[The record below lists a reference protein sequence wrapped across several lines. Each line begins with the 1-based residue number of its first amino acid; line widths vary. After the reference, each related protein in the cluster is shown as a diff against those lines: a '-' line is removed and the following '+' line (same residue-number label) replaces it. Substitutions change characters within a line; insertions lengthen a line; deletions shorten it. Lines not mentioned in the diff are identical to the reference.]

1 MSSKKQITAARLLS
15 TPLKQPHTC
24 LIFWY
29 SMYES
34 DVQSLK
40 VFIKA
45 NASTMVEIW
54 NKTGNMLTVWTEAR
68 AEFSYDGEFQ
78 LMFEGR
84 KESPGHMAL
93 DDISV
98 TEVCPDIGNTDSKK
112 NQLSYG
118 VYVGTATG
126 LAAILL
132 IAGIVILI
140 IVRKK
145 RQRQESQKNETIIR
159 REFPNANKYGDTYQE
174 EKTNIS
180 NRNPDG
186 KRLESIESHLNV
198 HISTN
203 YAYAEILDAKF
214 DQVANAYD
222 ENTKTL
228 PCKQTN
234 LYDYSGA
241 DDVYNTTYE
250 SSRRIDDN
258 AYDHISNK
266 DDYKNITKVLNKEVF
281 EPIYNHTTEKET
293 HDETQATK
301 KYAMSNQTYEVVR
314 THSATNS
321 TCV

>member
-1 MSSKKQITAARLLS
+1 
-15 TPLKQPHTC
+15 
-24 LIFWY
+24 
-29 SMYES
+29 MYES

-45 NASTMVEIW
+45 NASIKVEIW
-54 NKTGNMLTVWTEAR
+54 NKTGNMLTVWNEAR
-68 AEFSYDGEFQ
+68 VEFSYNGVFR
-78 LMFEGR
+78 LKFEGK
-84 KESPGHMAL
+84 KEYAGHIAL

-98 TEVCPDIGNTDSKK
+98 SEVCPATSTQIISDIGNTDSKK
-112 NQLSYG
+112 NQLSYKLNYG

-159 REFPNANKYGDTYQE
+159 REFPNANKYGDIYKE
-174 EKTNIS
+174 EKANIS

-186 KRLESIESHLNV
+186 KRPEGNESHLNV
-198 HISTN
+198 HTSTN
-203 YAYAEILDAKF
+203 YAYAEIIDAKF
-214 DQVANAYD
+214 DQVANTYD

-228 PCKQTN
+228 PCKQMN

-258 AYDHISNK
+258 AYDHISSK
-266 DDYKNITKVLNKEVF
+266 DDYKSITKVLNKEVF

-301 KYAMSNQTYEVVR
+301 KYTMSNQTYEFVR